1 MLGSR
6 CGSSCWAHR
15 IVILLLLLLA
25 LLCAS
30 FLLLL
35 LLLLV
40 CWGSRWL
47 PLALLRRLPLVC
59 WGSRWWLLWHLL
71 LLLALQLVCWGSRW
85 LPLALLLLVKRIAS
99 LDQGYVDAL
108 APWLAL
114 VHIHRATA
122 LPCAVVHLAHCHW
135 QRAGALR

>member
-71 LLLALQLVCWGSRW
+71 LLLALQLVFWGSRW
-85 LPLALLLLVKRIAS
+85 LPLALLLLLVKRIAS

-108 APWLAL
+108 ARGLHSCTSTGPQ
-114 VHIHRATA
+114 H
-122 LPCAVVHLAHCHW
+122 CHLAHCHW